1 MKTMQFLQSLRSI
14 STIPSEVH
22 THIHTYF
29 LFFYAT
35 FFPLKLTVSVSETRN
50 SCSLD
55 RISWLRTALRDKSS
69 CQASSS
75 GYLKQTKNSII
86 YNTWNKWKTT
96 LFTIPETN
104 EKQHYLQYLKQTKN
118 SIIYNTWNKQKTA

>member
-1 MKTMQFLQSLRSI
+1 MQFLQSLKSI
-14 STIPSEVH
+14 STIPSEVRA
-22 THIHTYF
+22 HIHTYF
-29 LFFYAT
+29 FY
-35 FFPLKLTVSVSETRN
+35 FLCSISPLKLTVSVSETRN

-55 RISWLRTALRDKSS
+55 RSSWLRTALRDKSS

-86 YNTWNKWKTT
+86 YNTRNKRKTA

-104 EKQHYLQYLKQTKN
+104 EKQRYLQYLKQTKN
-118 SIIYNTWNKQKTA
+118 SIIYYYVQVD